1 MTDNMNNTKSCADPH
16 LCHQSKLF
24 DENATSLASS
34 TREENLFGNHEKK
47 T

>member
-24 DENATSLASS
+24 DENATRA
-34 TREENLFGNHEKK
+34 TREENLFKIVKK
-47 T
+47 N